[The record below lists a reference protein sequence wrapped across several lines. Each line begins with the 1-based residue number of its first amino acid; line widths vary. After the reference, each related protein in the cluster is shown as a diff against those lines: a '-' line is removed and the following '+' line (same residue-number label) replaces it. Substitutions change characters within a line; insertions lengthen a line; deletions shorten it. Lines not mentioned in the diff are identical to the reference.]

1 MNRKIIHVD
10 MDCFFAAIEVRENPA
25 LRGKPIA
32 VGGSA
37 QGRGV
42 VATCSYEARKFGV
55 HSAMP
60 MGIAR
65 RLCPELVI
73 LPVNMPLYKEVS
85 ANIRAIFEDYTDLVE
100 PLSLDEAFL
109 DVTESG
115 HFRGSATRMAE
126 EIRRRIEESQ
136 HLTASAGVAPN
147 KFLAKVASDWRKPDG
162 LFVIRPQQVDAF
174 MPGLPV
180 KRIPGVGKVTALH
193 LDKLGIQTCGQLQRL
208 PLSELEFEF
217 GSFGASLYR
226 LCRGIDERPVDTSR
240 IRKSLS
246 VEDTFVQDL
255 PTLEACLLEIPALYA
270 ELLKRLER
278 AREHQRLLPKA
289 LFVKLRFHDFVTTT
303 VQMPAAGL
311 ERQAYYKLCAQA
323 WERGAR
329 PVRLLGVGVQ
339 FEDPQIPEQ
348 LVLPLKNP

>member
-1 MNRKIIHVD
+1 MSRKIIHVD

-25 LRGKPIA
+25 LRGKPVA

-37 QGRGV
+37 EGRGV

-60 MGIAR
+60 MGIAQR
-65 RLCPELVI
+65 QCPELVV
-73 LPVNMPLYKEVS
+73 LPPRFALYKQVS
-85 ANIRAIFEDYTDLVE
+85 NDIRAIFEDYTDRVE

-109 DVTESG
+109 DVSESG
-115 HFRGSATRMAE
+115 HFHGSATRMAE
-126 EIRRRIEESQ
+126 EIRRRIQETQ

-162 LFVIRPQQVDAF
+162 LFVIRPQDVDDF
-174 MPGLPV
+174 MPALPV
-180 KRIPGVGKVTALH
+180 ARIPGVGKVTALH
-193 LDKLGIQTCGQLQRL
+193 LDKLGVTSCGQLQAI
-208 PLSELEFEF
+208 PLEELEFEF

-226 LCRGIDERPVDTSR
+226 LCRGIDDRPVDASY

-246 VEDTFVQDL
+246 VEDTFAQDL
-255 PTLEACLLEIPALYA
+255 PTLDACLQEIPILYA

-278 AREHQRLLPKA
+278 AREQQRLLPKA

-303 VQMPAAGL
+303 VQITANMLDCGVYT
-311 ERQAYYKLCAQA
+311 QLCGQA
-323 WERGAR
+323 WERGQR

-339 FEDPQIPEQ
+339 FADPHKPEQ
-348 LVLPLKNP
+348 LKLPLAG